1 MTHTFKIRY
10 ANVLVGALCL
20 VVLVIL
26 ICSTLFIGTR
36 KHWFRHPFLIET
48 ELPYRRSLGLKQ
60 GTSVMLMDAT
70 IGEVTK
76 INYFRDGKITA
87 ILTVNEL
94 FKPFIRTNAVG
105 IVRKEFGVAGEQRI
119 VITQSEEGP
128 TYADFE
134 TLPPLQLKPDVDLVQ
149 TLLKT
154 ADKLSSELP
163 ALLDES
169 RTTISNVMTI
179 TGQLAD
185 TEKGI
190 QPLIGESTEMI
201 KNIRLTLEK
210 VHSGDGTVAT
220 VLNDPAFAEN
230 IRVITARV
238 SETLETLNGTMAH
251 VKTLAGD
258 LAPVVSNANMTVTS
272 VRTLIDQAS
281 PLVASVQK
289 TTDRLPDLVG
299 HVDEAVQEVP
309 DVLRDLNQALM
320 ELEVLLRGLQEHW
333 FLRGGVEKAKEKEG
347 KALQDPSGAA
357 LVFP

>member
-10 ANVLVGALCL
+10 ANVLVG
-20 VVLVIL
+20 VLFLSVLAIVI
-26 ICSTLFIGTR
+26 CCTVFIGTR

-119 VITQSEEGP
+119 VITQQEEGP

-149 TLLKT
+149 SLLKT
-154 ADKLSSELP
+154 ADKLSAELP
-163 ALLDES
+163 ALLAES
-169 RTTISNVMTI
+169 RTTISNLMVI

-185 TEKGI
+185 TDKGV
-190 QPLIGESTEMI
+190 QPLITESTAMI
-201 KNIRLTLEK
+201 KNVRLTLEK
-210 VHSGDGTVAT
+210 VHSGEGTVAT
-220 VLNDPAFAEN
+220 VLNDPAFTDR
-230 IRVITARV
+230 IRTIMAQVSDTLTAV
-238 SETLETLNGTMAH
+238 NGTLAN
-251 VKTLAGD
+251 VKTLTGD
-258 LAPVVSNANMTVTS
+258 LTPVVSNANAAVTS
-272 VRTLIDQAS
+272 VRAVLDAAPPLI
-281 PLVASVQK
+281 ASVNAA
-289 TTDRLPDLVG
+289 TDKLPKLLD
-299 HVDEAVQEVP
+299 HADDAIQEVP
-309 DVLRDLNQALM
+309 DVLLDLEDALN
-320 ELEVLLRGLQEHW
+320 ELGVLLRGLQEHW
-333 FLRGGVEKAKEKEG
+333 FLRSGVEKAKEK
-347 KALQDPSGAA
+347 ADQTRDGAPTP